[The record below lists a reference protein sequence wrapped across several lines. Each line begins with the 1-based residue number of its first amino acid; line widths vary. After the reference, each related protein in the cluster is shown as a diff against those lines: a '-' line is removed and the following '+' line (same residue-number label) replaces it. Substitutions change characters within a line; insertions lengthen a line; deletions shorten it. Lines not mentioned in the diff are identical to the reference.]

1 MAHGI
6 AAALKDGNAS
16 SLLVVHEA
24 VGSQED
30 GMMECGKIME
40 NGTGVVIGE

>member
-24 VGSQED
+24 GKMVGSR
-30 GMMECGKIME
+30 MA
-40 NGTGVVIGE
+40 